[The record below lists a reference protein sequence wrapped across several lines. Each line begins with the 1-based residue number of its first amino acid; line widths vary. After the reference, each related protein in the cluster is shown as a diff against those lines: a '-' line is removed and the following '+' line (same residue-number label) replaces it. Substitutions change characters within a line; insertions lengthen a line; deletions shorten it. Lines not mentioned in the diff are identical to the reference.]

1 MIEKI
6 REMHSR
12 GATQKSMA
20 ESLNVS
26 IKIIRRL
33 MKKAGLKGH
42 SVGVR
47 SYKINSS
54 IFDHIDAPEKAYWL
68 GFLLADGCLAKS
80 AGTFRAL
87 RLSIQ
92 DRDQLHLE
100 EFSKFIGY
108 GGKLHISNRDG
119 HRRVSVVFND
129 VYMGKKLIELGWL
142 DYKTGLNS
150 RILDIIPDNLF
161 SVFVRGYFDGDG
173 CISSQKRFNR
183 KKRRW
188 YANIV
193 CKYKVHLEAIRDRI
207 MADNGPPNIVRDRKG
222 VFALVYPNLQNVRS
236 FYDYIYKNDYEYCL
250 SRKKLKFISALTVSD
265 GIEWNNMH
273 DFRVTSVNEN
283 TEQII
288 LKRLLSEGWSNPKYD
303 VSKDLIDCY
312 NINLKNYLI
321 EGEGIRNGLAP
332 GNKIISHYQP
342 IIFRIRQ
349 NNTPC
354 LADLVKHEK
363 HVKRAV
369 QAFVKQE
376 DKLYPARL
384 LRELKYTGLSS
395 ASLLSVPVILAA
407 IQHFNLNGKWFD
419 PCAGWGNRLLAAHVL
434 NYEYKAT
441 DPGVTFEGL
450 NRIQKFLGSE
460 YDIQN
465 KRWQDYDWESSD
477 FILTSPPFYNKEDY
491 LDGVNFGTYDNWDS
505 VFFMPLI
512 RRCKSMANRV
522 LLHVDNAMLAS
533 IKKEYNTNDTK
544 LYSVNRHK
552 APNEWFTEILDR
564 IHGDK

>member
-1 MIEKI
+1 MIDRI
-6 REMHSR
+6 REMHSN
-12 GATQKSMA
+12 GATQQSMA

-26 IKIIRRL
+26 IKTIRRL
-33 MKKAGLKGH
+33 MKKADLKGH

-47 SYKINSS
+47 SYTINST
-54 IFDHIDAPEKAYWL
+54 IFDNIDMPEKAYWL

-100 EFSKFIGY
+100 EFARFVGY
-108 GGKLHISNRDG
+108 RGKLHVSNRDG

-150 RILDIIPDNLF
+150 RILDVIPDDLF

-173 CISSQKRFNR
+173 CISSQKRLHR

-193 CKYKVHLEAIRDRI
+193 CKYEDHLEAIKNRI
-207 MADNGPPNIVRDRKG
+207 IADGGPTNIVRDRKG
-222 VFALVYPNLQNVRS
+222 VYALVYQNLKNVETFHS
-236 FYDYIYKNDYEYCL
+236 YIYKNGYMYCL
-250 SRKKLKFISALTVSD
+250 LRKKLKFNSALVKSD

-273 DFRVTSVNEN
+273 DFRVTCVNEN

-303 VSKDLIDCY
+303 VSKDLEDCK

-332 GNKIISHYQP
+332 GNKVISHYQP

-354 LADLVKHEK
+354 LADLIKHEK
-363 HVKRAV
+363 HVRRAT
-369 QAFVKQE
+369 QAFLKQE

-407 IQHFNLNGKWFD
+407 IKNFGLKGKWFD
-419 PCAGWGNRLLAAHVL
+419 PCAGWGNRLLVAYVL
-434 NYEYKAT
+434 NYEYEAT

-450 NRIQKFLGSE
+450 KRIQKFLGSG

-465 KRWQDYDWESSD
+465 KKWQDYDWKKSD

-491 LDGVNFGTYDNWDS
+491 LDGVNFGTYEKWELA
-505 VFFMPLI
+505 FFMPLI
-512 RRCKSMANRV
+512 RKCKVMADRV
-522 LLHVDNAMLAS
+522 VLHVDNTMLAS
-533 IKKEYNTNDTK
+533 INKEYDTSDIK

-552 APNEWFTEILDR
+552 APNEWFTEIKDR
-564 IHGDK
+564 ITHD